1 MQTVP
6 LSKTIKYI
14 DRLNCASPPLF
25 TSHCD
30 LKVSRS
36 QAKIDENFANYFL
49 KTKANKKCFKWLKC
63 TCTGLQKSFSEL
75 ER

>member
-14 DRLNCASPPLF
+14 GRLNCASPPLH
-25 TSHCD
+25 SHCD
-30 LKVSRS
+30 LKVLRS

-49 KTKANKKCFKWLKC
+49 KTKANKK
-63 TCTGLQKSFSEL
+63 
-75 ER
+75 